1 MHRGVEVGIFLTPG
15 IDNDNFVAEAL
26 GNLAA
31 YRLAERRR
39 ERLLWQVLRVKT
51 SSAQHHYR
59 IVLRHPERALDMGFK
74 ADLGSILKELSDLTV
89 EQLHE
94 QLLAAERAG
103 LQFVKLRQVEEDVD
117 FWRDDFWNFMGGPS
131 GFAPPGNLP

>member
-1 MHRGVEVGIFLTPG
+1 MHRGVEVGIFLTPS
-15 IDNDNFVAEAL
+15 IEDENSVAEAL

-31 YRLAERRR
+31 YRLAEQRR

-59 IVLRHPERALDMGFK
+59 IVLRHPDRALDIGFK

-89 EQLHE
+89 RQLHD

-103 LQFVKLRQVEEDVD
+103 LQLVKLRRVEENVD
-117 FWRDDFWNFMGGPS
+117 FWRDDFWNFIGGPS

>member
-1 MHRGVEVGIFLTPG
+1 MHRGVEVGIFLRPG
-15 IDNDNFVAEAL
+15 IDDDNAVAEAL

-31 YRLAERRR
+31 FRLAGVRR
-39 ERLLWQVLRVKT
+39 ERLLWQVLRIQT

-59 IVLRHPERALDMGFK
+59 VVLRHPDRILDTGFRS
-74 ADLGSILKELSDLTV
+74 DLGRILGELSDLT
-89 EQLHE
+89 EDALRDE
-94 QLLAAERAG
+94 LRAAERAG
-103 LQFVKLRQVEEDVD
+103 LQVVKVRRVEEDVD